1 MPSPFNLTTLKRKF
15 RRSLTRPWGQ
25 NLMITGGVAGI
36 ILLLRGVGLLQLGE
50 LVTYDWLMRSRP
62 PLPPDDRI
70 VIVTFDEAEIRA
82 LNWPFSDTEVAQ
94 LLTVIKNQNPQ
105 VIGLDIYRDVP
116 VKEGYDQLK
125 TIFASTPHLIGIRKA
140 VPKLATLEEFG
151 SGRTI
156 DPPPDLPPEQV
167 GFNDFPDDI
176 DGLVRRLLL
185 TVYLEET
192 DESLLSFS
200 FLVAWQYLKNT
211 AALEPQN
218 GPNDSIQWG
227 ETLFAPVESFDGG
240 YYNADT
246 QGYSIFLNYRGPDQG
261 GRPAEEYEFQR
272 VSWQAV
278 VKGEIAPDLFT
289 DRIVLIGSV
298 APSLQDFVPTPYQN
312 PQRMSGVV
320 AHANAISFLIDAVLG
335 KRQPIRTI
343 PDPLEWLLILLGAGV
358 GTVAITHW
366 RTVDGLTRPA
376 MVRTVV
382 QFGGAIALL
391 IFGSYGAFLL
401 SWWLPLLPVL
411 LALVNGAALKF
422 AITMLIYL
430 LKSYRQIEDYAR
442 TLELK
447 VAART
452 EELSEANQSLDEKN
466 HQLETTL
473 EKLQTAQAQIIAQER
488 LASLGSLTAGVAH
501 EIRNPL
507 NFVINFTRISQELT
521 TELWDE
527 LGDLPLEGESQ
538 EVICELVDEFT
549 DNLKTIRDNGQRIEQ
564 IVDSMLEHTREGGG
578 QAEMTDLNQL
588 IVNALEL
595 VEHNLQVKMPDL
607 KLDKIISFDANAPTL
622 PLVAKD
628 FTKAMINL
636 FTNALEAMERRRK
649 AALDPDYQPQ
659 LSVST
664 WQEGGRIGITV
675 RDNGDGILPE
685 QQPKIFDPFFT
696 TKPTGEGTGLGLSL
710 AHQTLVS
717 VHQGNIVVES
727 VPGEFTE
734 FRIDLDPA
742 GGASLLAGPPIS
754 PSVRL

>member
-1 MPSPFNLTTLKRKF
+1 MPSPFTLATLGRKF
-15 RRSLTRPWGQ
+15 RHSLTRSWGK
-25 NLMITGGVAGI
+25 NLIITGGVAGMV
-36 ILLLRGVGLLQLGE
+36 LLLRGVGLLQFGE
-50 LVTYDWLMRSRP
+50 LFTYDWLMRSRP

-70 VIVTFDEAEIRA
+70 VIVTFDEAEIRD

-94 LLTVIKNQNPQ
+94 LLTVIKSQNPH

-116 VKEGYDQLK
+116 VEKGYDDLK
-125 TIFASTPHLIGIRKA
+125 AIFTSTPNLIGIRKA
-140 VPKLATLEEFG
+140 IPKLVTLEEFG

-156 DPPPDLPPEQV
+156 DPPPDLPAEQV

-185 TVYLEET
+185 TVYLEKT
-192 DESLLSFS
+192 DEDLLSFS

-211 AALEPQN
+211 AGLEPQN
-218 GPNDSIQWG
+218 GPNDTIQWG
-227 ETLFAPVESFDGG
+227 ETVFAPIEAFDGG
-240 YYNADT
+240 YHNADT
-246 QGYSIFLNYRGPDQG
+246 QGYQVFLNYRGPDQG
-261 GRPAEEYEFQR
+261 GKPAEEYEFQR

-278 VKGEIAPDLFT
+278 VDGEIPPDLFT

-312 PQRMSGVV
+312 PQQMSGVV
-320 AHANAISFLIDAVLG
+320 AHANATSFLIDAALG
-335 KRQPIRTI
+335 KRQPIRTV
-343 PDPLEWLLILLGAGV
+343 PDLVEWLLILLGAVV
-358 GTVAITHW
+358 GTVTITHW

-376 MVRTVV
+376 IVRTVV
-382 QFGGAIALL
+382 QFGGAIAFL

-452 EELSEANQSLDEKN
+452 EELSEANQALDEKN

-473 EKLQTAQAQIIAQER
+473 VKLQTAQAQIIAQER

-507 NFVINFTRISQELT
+507 NFVINFARISQELT
-521 TELWDE
+521 TELGEE
-527 LGDLPLEGESQ
+527 LADIELEGESQ
-538 EVICELVDEFT
+538 DIIADIVEEFKE
-549 DNLKTIRDNGQRIEQ
+549 NLGTIRDNGQRIEQ

-588 IVNALEL
+588 LRDAVEL
-595 VEHNLQVKMPDL
+595 VEHNLRAKMPDL
-607 KLDKIISFDANAPTL
+607 KVQKTITLDPDCPPL

-636 FTNALEAMERRRK
+636 FTNALEAMERQRK
-649 AALDPDYQPQ
+649 AGQDPDYQPQ
-659 LSVST
+659 LLVST
-664 WQEGGRIGITV
+664 WQQGGRIGITV
-675 RDNGDGILPE
+675 RDNGDGIPMA
-685 QQPKIFDPFFT
+685 QKPKIFDPFFT

-717 VHQGNIVVES
+717 VHQGNIVVDSE
-727 VPGEFTE
+727 PGKFTE
-734 FRIDLDPA
+734 FRIDLDPT
-742 GGASLLAGPPIS
+742 GGASLLATVGP
-754 PSVRL
+754 

>member
-1 MPSPFNLTTLKRKF
+1 MPSPLTNLGRKF
-15 RRSLTRPWGQ
+15 RHSLTRPWGQ

-36 ILLLRGVGLLQLGE
+36 VLLLRGVGLLQLGE
-50 LVTYDWLMRSRP
+50 LATYDWLMRSRP

-70 VIVTFDEAEIRA
+70 VIVTFDEAEIRT
-82 LNWPFSDTEVAQ
+82 LNWPFSDAEVAQ

-125 TIFASTPHLIGIRKA
+125 TILQSTPNLIGIRKA
-140 VPKLATLEEFG
+140 IPKLATLEEFG

-192 DESLLSFS
+192 DESLISFG

-211 AALEPQN
+211 AGLEPQN
-218 GPNDSIQWG
+218 GPNDTIQLG
-227 ETLFAPVESFDGG
+227 DTIFSPIEAFDGG
-240 YYNADT
+240 YHNADT

-261 GRPAEEYEFQR
+261 GKPDEAYEFQR

-278 VKGEIAPDLFT
+278 IDGEIAPDLFR

-298 APSLQDFVPTPYQN
+298 APSLQDFIPTPYHN
-312 PQRMSGVV
+312 PQQMSGVV
-320 AHANAISFLIDAVLG
+320 AHANAISFLIDAALG

-343 PDPLEWLLILLGAGV
+343 PDPVEWLLILLGAVV

-366 RTVDGLTRPA
+366 RTVEGLTRPA
-376 MVRTVV
+376 IARTMV

-391 IFGSYGAFLL
+391 ILGSYGAFLL

-411 LALVNGAALKF
+411 LTLTAGAGLKF

-430 LKSYRQIEDYAR
+430 LQSYRQIEDYAR

-452 EELSEANQSLDEKN
+452 EELSAANQSLDEKN
-466 HQLETTL
+466 NQLETTL
-473 EKLQTAQAQIIAQER
+473 VKLQTAQAQIIAQER

-507 NFVINFTRISQELT
+507 NFVINFARISEELT
-521 TELWDE
+521 TELGEE
-527 LGDLPLEGESQ
+527 LADLELALESQ
-538 EVICELVDEFT
+538 DTIDDIVEEFKE
-549 DNLKTIRDNGQRIEQ
+549 NLGTIRDNGQRIEQ

-588 IVNALEL
+588 LRDVVEL
-595 VEHNLQVKMPDL
+595 VEHNLRAKMPDL
-607 KLDKIISFDANAPTL
+607 QVKKAITLNPDCPAL

-628 FTKAMINL
+628 FTKAMINIL
-636 FTNALEAMERRRK
+636 TNAFEAMERRRGQ
-649 AALDPDYQPQ
+649 DPDYQPQ
-659 LSVST
+659 LAVNS
-664 WQEGGRIGITV
+664 WQQGGRIGITV

-685 QQPKIFDPFFT
+685 HQPKIFDPFFT

-734 FRIDLDPA
+734 FRIDLDPR
-742 GGASLLAGPPIS
+742 GGASLLAG
-754 PSVRL
+754 VGL